1 MRRTGIDGVLP
12 PLKQA
17 QQGFAAAVLPRD
29 AQQARGFVDHKQ
41 VLILE
46 DYRVWLRR
54 LLPGEFLDIQSLEHK
69 RQYESAFRAAGRIE
83 AAFQPKRG
91 TIRRPVPEFP
101 EKAGLQA
108 VGIGVLEQLWQGA
121 VAGPARRKAT
131 GAFRQG
137 GYAPALSPGV
147 EEFIVIEYPF
157 LQILGELTP
166 AAFHPFQFRG
176 RFRARISGLFG
187 LVYQEIELGYF
198 PLAGFE
204 TSLRVEQVANGRHE
218 AGQEIAQAGPAV
230 SSGYGDAAGKG
241 IESVN
246 LS

>member
-1 MRRTGIDGVLP
+1 M
-12 PLKQA
+12 
-17 QQGFAAAVLPRD
+17 
-29 AQQARGFVDHKQ
+29 
-41 VLILE
+41 
-46 DYRVWLRR
+46 
-54 LLPGEFLDIQSLEHK
+54 
-69 RQYESAFRAAGRIE
+69 
-83 AAFQPKRG
+83 
-91 TIRRPVPEFP
+91 
-101 EKAGLQA
+101 
-108 VGIGVLEQLWQGA
+108 
-121 VAGPARRKAT
+121 
-131 GAFRQG
+131 
-137 GYAPALSPGV
+137 
-147 EEFIVIEYPF
+147 IEYPF

-204 TSLRVEQVANGRHE
+204 TPLRVEQVANGRHE
-218 AGQEIAQAGPAV
+218 AGQGVAQAGIAV